1 MKAPNSLDFSRIEW
15 HYTFTQRLASTMSTR
30 YSFSKYAYYMVAII
44 LIAEVEDAMGRHR
57 EEQLAFV
64 GWVARGILQR
74 SASFNYG

>member
-1 MKAPNSLDFSRIEW
+1 
-15 HYTFTQRLASTMSTR
+15 MSTS
-30 YSFSKYAYYMVAII
+30 YSFSKYAYYTVAII